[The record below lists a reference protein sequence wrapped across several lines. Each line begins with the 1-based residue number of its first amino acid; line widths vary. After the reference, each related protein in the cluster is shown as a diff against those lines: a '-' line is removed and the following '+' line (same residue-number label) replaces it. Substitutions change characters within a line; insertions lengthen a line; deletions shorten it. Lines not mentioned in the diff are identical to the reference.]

1 MMALVVFTALRVAQP
16 MCSTTPSFTQ
26 WSAMYNKSYAPTER
40 DYRETIYTTN
50 LKTMGVNTSW
60 ITTVDEF
67 SDRTSGELVS
77 KNSTVVAM
85 PIRRSLRGSM

>member
-1 MMALVVFTALRVAQP
+1 

-40 DYRETIYTTN
+40 DYREHTYRTN

-60 ITTVDEF
+60 ITSVDEF
-67 SDRTSGELVS
+67 SDLTLGELVLE
-77 KNSTVVAM
+77 NSTVVAK

>member
-1 MMALVVFTALRVAQP
+1 

-60 ITTVDEF
+60 ITSVDEF

-77 KNSTVVAM
+77 KNSTVVAK

>member
-1 MMALVVFTALRVAQP
+1 

-40 DYRETIYTTN
+40 DYRETIYRTN

-67 SDRTSGELVS
+67 SDRTFSELVS
-77 KNSTVVAM
+77 KNSTVFVT

>member
-1 MMALVVFTALRVAQP
+1 

-26 WSAMYNKSYAPTER
+26 WSAMYNKSYTPTER
-40 DYRETIYTTN
+40 DYREHIYTTN

-60 ITTVDEF
+60 ITSVDEF
-67 SDRTSGELVS
+67 SDRTFGEVVS
-77 KNSTVVAM
+77 KNSTVVAK

>member
-1 MMALVVFTALRVAQP
+1 

-40 DYRETIYTTN
+40 DYREHTYRTN

-60 ITTVDEF
+60 ITSVDEF
-67 SDRTSGELVS
+67 SDRTLGELVLE
-77 KNSTVVAM
+77 NSTVVAK

>member
-1 MMALVVFTALRVAQP
+1 MP

-26 WSAMYNKSYAPTER
+26 WSAIYNKSYAPTER
-40 DYRETIYTTN
+40 DYRESIYSTN

-60 ITTVDEF
+60 IKSVNEF
-67 SDRTSGELVS
+67 SDRTFGELVS
-77 KNSTVVAM
+77 KNSTVVAT

>member
-1 MMALVVFTALRVAQP
+1 MP

-40 DYRETIYTTN
+40 DYRETIYRTN

-60 ITTVDEF
+60 ITSVDEF
-67 SDRTSGELVS
+67 SDRKFDELVS
-77 KNSTVVAM
+77 KNSTVVAT

>member
-1 MMALVVFTALRVAQP
+1 

-50 LKTMGVNTSW
+50 LKTMVVNTSW
-60 ITTVDEF
+60 ITSVDEF
-67 SDRTSGELVS
+67 SDRTLGELVS
-77 KNSTVVAM
+77 KNSTVVAK

>member
-1 MMALVVFTALRVAQP
+1 MMMALVVFTALRVAQP

-26 WSAMYNKSYAPTER
+26 WSAIPTER

-60 ITTVDEF
+60 ITSVDEF
-67 SDRTSGELVS
+67 SDRTSGELVL
-77 KNSTVVAM
+77 KNSTVLEK

>member
-1 MMALVVFTALRVAQP
+1 MMALVVFTGMRFAQP

-40 DYRETIYTTN
+40 DYRESIYSTN
-50 LKTMGVNTSW
+50 LKNMGVNTSW

-67 SDRTSGELVS
+67 SDRTFGELVS
-77 KNSTVVAM
+77 KNSTVVAT